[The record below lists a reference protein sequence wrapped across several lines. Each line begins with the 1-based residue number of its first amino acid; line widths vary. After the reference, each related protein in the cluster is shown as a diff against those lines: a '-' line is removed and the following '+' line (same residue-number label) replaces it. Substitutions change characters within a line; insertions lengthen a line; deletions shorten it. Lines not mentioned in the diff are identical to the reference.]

1 MKICC
6 GTDIIEI
13 ERIKKNIEDEKVGK
27 AFVERVYTKKEIEY
41 CESKKI
47 QKYQHYA
54 ARFAAKEAVFK
65 AISEQL
71 EDKYSITWKDIEI
84 INNQQGRPE
93 LNLIGIDL
101 SNIEDIDLS
110 ISHCKEYAV
119 ATVTLLLTGIRGGY
133 DGTIR

>member
-119 ATVTLLLTGIRGGY
+119 ANVLCLWK
-133 DGTIR
+133 

>member
-13 ERIKKNIEDEKVGK
+13 ERIKKSIEDEKMGK
-27 AFVERVYTKKEIEY
+27 AFIERVYTKKEIEY
-41 CESKKI
+41 CESKKT

-54 ARFAAKEAVFK
+54 ARFAAKEATFK

-71 EDKYSITWKDIEI
+71 EDKYSITWKSIEV
-84 INNQQGRPE
+84 INNGQGRPE

-101 SNIEDIDLS
+101 KDIEDIDLS

>member
-13 ERIKKNIEDEKVGK
+13 ERIKKSIEDENTGK
-27 AFVERVYTKKEIEY
+27 AFIEKVYTPKEIDY
-41 CESKKI
+41 CESKKM

-54 ARFAAKEAVFK
+54 ARFAAKEAAFK

-71 EDKYSITWKDIEI
+71 ENKYEIGWKSIEI
-84 INNQQGRPE
+84 TNNEQGRPK
-93 LNLIGIDL
+93 LKLIGIQL
-101 SNIEDIDLS
+101 ENIEDIDLS

-119 ATVTLLLTGIRGGY
+119 ANVTLLKK
-133 DGTIR
+133 

>member
-13 ERIKKNIEDEKVGK
+13 ERIKKNIEDETVGK

-65 AISEQL
+65 AISNQL

-93 LNLIGIDL
+93 LKLTGIDL

-119 ATVTLLLTGIRGGY
+119 ATVTLLLIGNRG
-133 DGTIR
+133 